1 MRNTP
6 QPTARRTKKAEEY
19 SDATLTEPDELVS
32 DRNVAKELGG
42 ISLMT
47 LQHRWST
54 DPKLEF
60 PPPIKI
66 RNKNFRSRRALEE
79 FKARMM
85 RAAVTQ
91 RVEAK

>member
-1 MRNTP
+1 MRDNTP
-6 QPTARRTKKAEEY
+6 RHSTVLELP
-19 SDATLTEPDELVS
+19 PDQLVR
-32 DRNVAKELGG
+32 DPIVAQEFGDV
-42 ISLMT
+42 SLMT
-47 LQHRWST
+47 IYRWT
-54 DPKLEF
+54 NDPTLGF

-91 RVEAK
+91 RAEG